1 MEKEDNREIQDTLDP
16 NTIDNRSPE
25 KAICVFGSYK
35 RYKNKKEKKES
46 RPLKTPVK
54 RNVNRS
60 LDKKDIYY
68 TILELGPEDN

>member
-1 MEKEDNREIQDTLDP
+1 MEKKDNREIQDTLDP

-46 RPLKTPVK
+46 RPLKTLVK

-60 LDKKDIYY
+60 LNKKDIYY